1 MDRSVALELL
11 QRGRGNWRPTD
22 YSVRHEIE
30 AESVLV
36 ATDLHI
42 PYHDEQMI
50 ARMLERAYAEKVEA
64 LWLGGDVL
72 DMPYYSKWDRVDLSA
87 TLERDFSMLRAF
99 MDAASQ
105 VFPVVYYTPGNHEWR
120 YLRRLD
126 WQTGLEG
133 LARQAGLDEY
143 IEEGRL
149 RVYDDP
155 TITFLN
161 GSWMFTHPAKYGK
174 QPLVIPGLI
183 ADTYG
188 VNLVSAHAHHFGM
201 GVSPSGKHWVVESG
215 GLFKPEYHEYKQRN
229 INDLRPW
236 VQGYWI
242 IRKDSPVPI
251 PGR

>member
-1 MDRSVALELL
+1 MNKTVALELL
-11 QRGRGNWRPTD
+11 RAGRGNWIPTD
-22 YSVRHEIE
+22 YSVRHEIA
-30 AESVLV
+30 AESVVV
-36 ATDLHI
+36 ATDMHI
-42 PYHDEQMI
+42 PYHDENLV
-50 ARMLERAYAEKVEA
+50 ARMLERASAEGVGA

-72 DMPYYSKWDRVDLSA
+72 DMPYYSKWDHPDLTA
-87 TLERDFSMLRAF
+87 TLERDFAILRAF
-99 MDAASQ
+99 IDAASQ
-105 VFPVVYYTPGNHEWR
+105 VFETIYWTSGNHEAR
-120 YLRRLD
+120 FFRALKL
-126 WQTGLEG
+126 QTGMVG
-133 LARQAGLDEY
+133 LARLAGLEEY
-143 IEEGRL
+143 LEDGKL

-155 TITFLN
+155 TITF

-174 QPLVIPGLI
+174 TPLSIPGLI
-183 ADTYG
+183 ADTHN

-201 GVSPSGKHWVVESG
+201 GVSPSGRFWVVESG